1 MEKNKIVLFGPGP
14 LFKGGISNYNTS
26 LAKALYNQP
35 NTEIYIL
42 SWTQQYPAIIPRDFI
57 DRNSKQNFLEHTNI
71 PIEYLTNY
79 NNPLT
84 WNQTVQKILEINPKI
99 IIFQWA
105 IALQG
110 IPLGFIV
117 KGIKKRN
124 PNIEIIFD
132 LHLVQQKES
141 STVDKFCTKFGLK
154 NVNTFIVH
162 AYKTAEE
169 LQKLFPE
176 KKFQLTESGERNQ
189 NNTSI
194 IKLYHPIYDL
204 FQPNTDFN
212 KEKVKKEMGLNEH
225 VFLFFGFIRKYKGL
239 HWVLPAF
246 AELLKQRKD
255 ISLIIAGES
264 FWNTLDDKKW
274 STKLKK
280 ALFGLA
286 KKLVLRKNDNEEENY
301 QPLKMIEELGI
312 QEYVKVYNR
321 FIPNEEVHQYFQVS
335 DAILTFYE
343 TATPSG
349 VESLSYNFLL
359 PVLATK
365 VGHFPETIQDGYNG
379 YLAEPGNIQDM
390 AKVMNHFIENP
401 INKTNIQNIA
411 DKLSWKCYADA
422 ILKPY
427 KSQVE

>member
-1 MEKNKIVLFGPGP
+1 MKKNKIILFGPGP

-26 LAKALYNQP
+26 LAKALYHQP
-35 NTEIYIL
+35 DTEIYIL

-57 DRNSKQNFLEHTNI
+57 DRNSQHNFLEHTNI
-71 PIEYLTNY
+71 PIEYVTNY

-84 WNQTVQKILEINPKI
+84 WKQAVKKILEISPEI
-99 IIFQWA
+99 VIFQWA

-110 IPLGFIV
+110 IPLGYIV
-117 KGIKKRN
+117 KKIKKSN
-124 PNIEIIFD
+124 PHIEIIFD

-141 STVDKFCTKFGLK
+141 SSIDRFCTKYGLR
-154 NVNTFIVH
+154 NVDTFIVH

-169 LQKLFPE
+169 LIKLFPD
-176 KKFQLTESGERNQ
+176 KKFQITKDGQRKKSEP
-189 NNTSI
+189 SI

-204 FQPNTDFN
+204 FQPNPHFD
-212 KEKVKKEMGLNEH
+212 KEKVKKEMGLNQH

-255 ISLIIAGES
+255 VSLIIAGES
-264 FWNTLDDKKW
+264 FWNTLDNKKW
-274 STKLKK
+274 STQLKK
-280 ALFGLA
+280 SLFRIA
-286 KKLVLRKNDNEEENY
+286 KKIVLRKSDNEEENY

-312 QEYVKVYNR
+312 QEYVKVFNR
-321 FIPNEEVHQYFQVS
+321 FIPNEEVHLYFQVS

-359 PVLATK
+359 PVLATR
-365 VGHFPETIQDGYNG
+365 VGHFPETIQEGFNG
-379 YLAEPGNIQDM
+379 YLAEPGNIRDM
-390 AKVMNHFIENP
+390 ARIMNHFIENP
-401 INKTNIQNIA
+401 IDKQNIQHVA
-411 DKLSWKCYADA
+411 DKLSWKRYAEA
-422 ILKPY
+422 ILLPY
-427 KSQVE
+427 KSQN